1 MTRMIDLA
9 APLAPTRTAPPRY
22 GLAVSLAIGAAALGW
37 VTTRA
42 IASDLIMTLLTQA
55 IITGILATGVGF
67 LIRQNGVVS
76 FGHAAFY
83 GIACYAIAL
92 ALRHGTMRVEFAIL
106 LALIV
111 PTTLAFLLGLVIV
124 RIPGVAFSMLTL
136 AVGQAFYEFAM
147 KARQVTGGE
156 DGFSVSLPSTIFGVP
171 KTVFQNP
178 HSMFLVCWSVLVLVI
193 FILTVTAASR
203 FGRLTVAIR
212 ENEERARFIGY
223 QTTLPRVLVLAL
235 SALVTAVAG
244 VLFVL
249 YNAFVSPDV
258 LHWSLSG
265 SALIM
270 AIIGGPRLIWG
281 PALGAI
287 IFFFAKDIA
296 GDATEHWQGI
306 IGVILIVVM
315 LVLPMGL
322 GGALVKP
329 WRKKDD
335 G

>member
-1 MTRMIDLA
+1 MTDIVTTAPAITRSPPPRRVLALA
-9 APLAPTRTAPPRY
+9 A
-22 GLAVSLAIGAAALGW
+22 AIGAIAIGGLIAATIPSNLMM
-37 VTTRA
+37 
-42 IASDLIMTLLTQA
+42 SLLTQA
-55 IITGILATGVGF
+55 ITTGMLATGVGF

-83 GIACYAIAL
+83 GIACYVIAL
-92 ALRHGTMRVEFAIL
+92 AMKLGAMPIEYAIM
-106 LALIV
+106 LALLL
-111 PTTLAFLLGLVIV
+111 PTVLAFLLGLVIV

-156 DGFSVSLPSTIFGVP
+156 DGFSVNLPSTIFGIR
-171 KTVFQNP
+171 TAMFQDP
-178 HSMFLVCWSVLVLVI
+178 RSMFMVCWCVLVLII
-193 FILTVTAASR
+193 FGLALTAASP

-212 ENEERARFIGY
+212 ENEERARYIGY
-223 QTTLPRVLVLAL
+223 STTLPRVLVLTL
-235 SALVTAVAG
+235 SAFVTAIAG
-244 VLFVL
+244 VLFTL
-249 YNAFVSPDV
+249 YNTFVSPDV

-296 GDATEHWQGI
+296 GDFTEHWQSI

-315 LVLPMGL
+315 LVLPIGI
-322 GGALVKP
+322 GGALAKL
-329 WRKKDD
+329 WQRRLRH

>member
-1 MTRMIDLA
+1 MTGIGTTEPVVTRAPPPRHALALA
-9 APLAPTRTAPPRY
+9 A
-22 GLAVSLAIGAAALGW
+22 AIGAIAGGALIAATIQSSLM
-37 VTTRA
+37 
-42 IASDLIMTLLTQA
+42 MTLLTQA

-92 ALRHGTMRVEFAIL
+92 AMKLGAMRVEFAII
-106 LALIV
+106 LALV
-111 PTTLAFLLGLVIV
+111 LPTALAFLLGLVIV

-147 KARQVTGGE
+147 KARHVTGGE
-156 DGFSVSLPSTIFGVP
+156 DGFSVSLPPVIFGIP
-171 KTVFQNP
+171 TAWFQNP
-178 HSMFLVCWSVLVLVI
+178 HSMFMVSWSVLVLII
-193 FILTVTAASR
+193 FGLALIAASP

-223 QTTLPRVLVLAL
+223 RTTLPRVLVLTI
-235 SALVTAVAG
+235 SAFVTAVAG
-244 VLFVL
+244 VLFTL
-249 YNAFVSPDV
+249 YNTFVSPDV
-258 LHWSLSG
+258 LHWTLSG

-287 IFFFAKDIA
+287 IFFFTKDIA
-296 GDATEHWQGI
+296 GDVTEHWQGI

-315 LVLPMGL
+315 LVIPAGL
-322 GGALVKP
+322 GGTLATL
-329 WRKKDD
+329 WQRRL
-335 G
+335 GHG